1 MSELK
6 TAVAAMSEV
15 EAHRRAK
22 RLGVQFLTGSNSA
35 PVSVTGFLEK
45 LGLAGDA
52 NMSAELLAEKA
63 KNVFSAMDAD
73 GSGSLDRSEIAEG
86 LEGLGCYLN
95 DQQLNDL
102 LYAVGV
108 SEETGKMT
116 LGPNEFVSL
125 VKIANQGGILASKA
139 PKAMSRE
146 GQHSEEGRSSNQ
158 GSSSTWSDVE
168 IKSGSASLTGSPRG
182 SSAGSRSSYISGS
195 ASSSSEGS
203 NASEESELGPWNLY
217 GARAF
222 EEPAMPQRDRLL
234 SAHATN
240 LFADDLLQSR
250 LKTLEGTLKAAIAT
264 SSNEREVVFSTAIKR
279 GRLSEVATM
288 FKWRQDK
295 AFWTGPL
302 SGREAPEGIGVLD
315 YKEYCQRLGMGGE
328 RRLYYAGHC
337 VGGLRQGPGVMR
349 WIDET
354 EYCGSWI
361 AGRPTG
367 SGVETYLDGSWYAG
381 GFKDDQRHG
390 MGGLWMADGSVFIGQ
405 WKGGLQD
412 GVGVAGHVESVWID
426 KRGMGQKEEV
436 KLHLDLISRQ
446 IARVFRE
453 GNERAG
459 AMKKDVLASIM
470 ALRFDQDA
478 CEKLKVIFVTEF
490 KLGHRVGSTN
500 FGASN
505 RSHAKLLADAVYS
518 VRAAQLMGTEAASH
532 AREGWAVRHAALTRY
547 RVQERGQEE
556 MRKFGAVG
564 GAGDGADWEFEGEM
578 WKEEAGDTVG
588 QVVTREMPL
597 GANSTSLEGAVV
609 QVTGAKMLEE
619 VGGGEEGGV
628 IVVELS
634 VDNGPATVRTEPAVC
649 KNQIEWHH
657 QSFFVPIRSD
667 YATLRCVV
675 LHKRA
680 GGGELYL
687 GEVHMQLHTLQPFV
701 VRDEW
706 FPLELPDQGQE
717 RVERCKTVL
726 RNTMWRWFWLQAG
739 SSTSSLIRLYM
750 RLWKWAARASKVHRV
765 TGLRYLLNI
774 NPVHMA
780 HRQARSSAV
789 VYHPAIPPRRAA
801 SHRLAAP
808 VSGFLKLRIRPITH
822 HLMTHGVEQIRGGD
836 KRSLMLL
843 GSLAGPASSVSPRGD
858 GSEGLDD
865 LIRMG
870 SSGSQFTGLA
880 SGRDLQEDD
889 VSEATSPTGIT
900 PGVVHLADEMW
911 TDIRGS
917 RDGAGNDGTGRDGVL
932 ATAPPRTAPGPDTAK
947 QTIPE
952 NPRTAPNPGSK
963 FAGAA
968 QTEEAGAEGG
978 VRGEGQAEEQEENEA
993 DERWRGRG
1001 FGRRGTMVGLDG
1013 TMDADFAATDNL
1025 FASMA
1030 SAHLAVPGAQGDALR
1045 DVQST
1050 DLAHRIHASIE
1061 TGQGCVSVKVIS
1073 AHRVMH
1079 RVGVDKYMWARVSIG
1094 EDAAEIEGVKLEA
1107 SGEICSLRKIE
1118 NGERGQ
1124 GVDPMGVDFN
1134 QECLVTV
1141 SNGDSHAKIELMVGD
1156 AAPETHLMPGVG
1168 RQLLSSVELEP
1179 SDGQDAR
1186 CIGEARIPIR
1196 DLPLGLPIETWVQLE
1211 DPSMVIGDLVID
1223 LVEARSLASNGRE
1236 GKAFGMITMQWHE
1249 PQGMSDEDGLGVPGR
1264 PVSPLSEEES
1274 QERLAPTVVRG
1285 VKSSQER
1292 DTVRDRRRSSHRKS
1306 SAGSAMR
1313 RVPSSDSAAGT
1324 ATPRRV
1330 ASADSTQSN
1339 DEGIKPRNSIFRTH
1353 SPAVDDGAKAKE
1365 AEERGQSPL
1374 DWCEETWE
1382 SGGQVEGSDCLDPR
1396 WEAQRAL
1403 FGVRRSN
1410 VVLTVAIYAVGRE
1423 PAHVKGQRQDGF
1435 LGQTTIVLDK
1445 ILARMKNGEPLDNWF
1460 SLCPRTS
1467 RGPGD
1472 DIVAGE
1478 VRLAFQYRPRNDF
1491 HCGALKLSVE
1501 CKAVKVDVDAADVV
1515 ESKLQQTNSMSLG
1528 EFCGP
1533 CCPSAWPL
1541 TQSVECL
1548 ASRAARV

>member
-1 MSELK
+1 
-6 TAVAAMSEV
+6 MSEV

-22 RLGVQFLTGSNSA
+22 RLGVQFLTDSGSA

-139 PKAMSRE
+139 RKAE
-146 GQHSEEGRSSNQ
+146 NKQGQYSEEGGSSNQ

-182 SSAGSRSSYISGS
+182 SSAGSRSSYNSGS
-195 ASSSSEGS
+195 ASSSSAGS
-203 NASEESELGPWNLY
+203 YASEETELGPCNLY
-217 GARAF
+217 GARAY

-240 LFADDLLQSR
+240 VFADDLLQSR

-264 SSNEREVVFSTAIKR
+264 SSNERKVVFSTAIKR

-288 FKWRQDK
+288 FKWRPDK

-315 YKEYCQRLGMGGE
+315 YKEYSQRLGMGGE

-426 KRGMGQKEEV
+426 KKGMGQKEEV

-500 FGASN
+500 YGASN

-564 GAGDGADWEFEGEM
+564 GAGDGAGWEFEGVM
-578 WKEEAGDTVG
+578 WKEEEDDMVG
-588 QVVTREMPL
+588 QVMKLEMPL

-619 VGGGEEGGV
+619 VGGGEEGGI

-634 VDNGPATVRTEPAVC
+634 VDNGPASVRTKPAVC

-680 GGGELYL
+680 GGDELYL
-687 GEVHMQLHTLQPFV
+687 GEVFMQLNKLQPFV

-774 NPVHMA
+774 NPVHKA
-780 HRQARSSAV
+780 HKQARGSAV

-836 KRSLMLL
+836 TRSLMLL
-843 GSLAGPASSVSPRGD
+843 GSLTGPVSLLSRGD
-858 GSEGLDD
+858 DSGGFDD
-865 LIRMG
+865 LTRMG
-870 SSGSQFTGLA
+870 SSGSQFAGLA
-880 SGRDLQEDD
+880 SGRDLREDD
-889 VSEATSPTGIT
+889 DMPEATSPMGIT
-900 PGVVHLADEMW
+900 PGVVHLAEEMW
-911 TDIRGS
+911 NDNRGS
-917 RDGAGNDGTGRDGVL
+917 GDGAGNDETGRDGGL
-932 ATAPPRTAPGPDTAK
+932 ATAPPRTAPVPDTAK
-947 QTIPE
+947 QRTPE
-952 NPRTAPNPGSK
+952 NPRTTPDPGSML
-963 FAGAA
+963 AGVAKAA
-968 QTEEAGAEGG
+968 EAGAEGNVG
-978 VRGEGQAEEQEENEA
+978 GGHKRKGGGRMKQMRDRELAGSEGEEQWWNWM
-993 DERWRGRG
+993 ERW
-1001 FGRRGTMVGLDG
+1001 
-1013 TMDADFAATDNL
+1013 
-1025 FASMA
+1025 
-1030 SAHLAVPGAQGDALR
+1030 
-1045 DVQST
+1045 
-1050 DLAHRIHASIE
+1050 
-1061 TGQGCVSVKVIS
+1061 
-1073 AHRVMH
+1073 
-1079 RVGVDKYMWARVSIG
+1079 
-1094 EDAAEIEGVKLEA
+1094 
-1107 SGEICSLRKIE
+1107 
-1118 NGERGQ
+1118 
-1124 GVDPMGVDFN
+1124 
-1134 QECLVTV
+1134 
-1141 SNGDSHAKIELMVGD
+1141 
-1156 AAPETHLMPGVG
+1156 MPT
-1168 RQLLSSVELEP
+1168 L
-1179 SDGQDAR
+1179 
-1186 CIGEARIPIR
+1186 
-1196 DLPLGLPIETWVQLE
+1196 LPLTICLLQRHLLICPCWGPRMMPCMIDNRRILLTASTRQ
-1211 DPSMVIGDLVID
+1211 SRLV
-1223 LVEARSLASNGRE
+1223 
-1236 GKAFGMITMQWHE
+1236 
-1249 PQGMSDEDGLGVPGR
+1249 
-1264 PVSPLSEEES
+1264 
-1274 QERLAPTVVRG
+1274 
-1285 VKSSQER
+1285 
-1292 DTVRDRRRSSHRKS
+1292 
-1306 SAGSAMR
+1306 
-1313 RVPSSDSAAGT
+1313 
-1324 ATPRRV
+1324 
-1330 ASADSTQSN
+1330 
-1339 DEGIKPRNSIFRTH
+1339 
-1353 SPAVDDGAKAKE
+1353 
-1365 AEERGQSPL
+1365 
-1374 DWCEETWE
+1374 
-1382 SGGQVEGSDCLDPR
+1382 
-1396 WEAQRAL
+1396 
-1403 FGVRRSN
+1403 
-1410 VVLTVAIYAVGRE
+1410 
-1423 PAHVKGQRQDGF
+1423 
-1435 LGQTTIVLDK
+1435 
-1445 ILARMKNGEPLDNWF
+1445 
-1460 SLCPRTS
+1460 
-1467 RGPGD
+1467 
-1472 DIVAGE
+1472 
-1478 VRLAFQYRPRNDF
+1478 
-1491 HCGALKLSVE
+1491 
-1501 CKAVKVDVDAADVV
+1501 
-1515 ESKLQQTNSMSLG
+1515 
-1528 EFCGP
+1528 
-1533 CCPSAWPL
+1533 
-1541 TQSVECL
+1541 
-1548 ASRAARV
+1548 